1 MPQVALNNLSSFAA
15 PAIGSQSAALSG
27 NPRGFG
33 DHLQRASQ
41 DGAALDGNGEG
52 APENKP
58 SQGTTTPQ
66 SAGGQGDDPKPAV
79 NTNSPRPAAQP
90 SAPPRDARKRSD
102 SGNDSAPEKSTDSS
116 ENRQKQSADH
126 ARPSIAGSETAAT
139 VCTAAQVVSQ
149 TLAVAARVES
159 DEPSP
164 GGASAAKTDATAI
177 NAQSNVAIVPKTN
190 FSDGQ
195 SPLPPTAVNGNAAIS
210 QTNSSA
216 PLTEQPQP
224 PTSDAAQPADRVES
238 AAAEQLSV
246 TVAAASPAA
255 TLTQAV
261 ATAGIAASLRPT
273 AAAGA
278 VKSSVQSVATSAPAP
293 GGSDQSKPARTER
306 TTDTARHPAATTAS
320 TDVHAAADIA
330 PLTGESDFQTRDSSL
345 TSNHKDNAAPTAENV
360 AAARSQLSS
369 VGLNAGNAAESPKPA
384 ASVTPTPQSG
394 SSSSAGEVDRV
405 RFIQRVAGAFQAA
418 DEQGGQIRLRLSPPE
433 LGSMRLE
440 ISVRNGVMTAHVQTE
455 TDTARNML
463 LDHLPQLR
471 DRLAD
476 HNIKI
481 DHFDVELT
489 NQSRSG
495 TPQNFT
501 GNANPR
507 QPPVSGGG
515 RTRPASAANNP
526 TTASPVGVRAV
537 NGRLDVTV

>member
-15 PAIGSQSAALSG
+15 PALGSQSAALSG
-27 NPRGFG
+27 NPRGFD

-41 DGAALDGNGEG
+41 DGAALDGNGKG
-52 APENKP
+52 APENTP
-58 SQGTTTPQ
+58 SQGTTTPR
-66 SAGGQGDDPKPAV
+66 SAGGQGDDPKPAAD
-79 NTNSPRPAAQP
+79 TQSPRAAAKS
-90 SAPPRDARKRSD
+90 SAPPRDPKERSD
-102 SGNDSAPEKSTDSS
+102 SGNDSAAEKSTDSS
-116 ENRQKQSADH
+116 KNRQKQSAAH
-126 ARPSIAGSETAAT
+126 ARPSIAGSETAAPAC
-139 VCTAAQVVSQ
+139 VAAQVVSQ
-149 TLAVAARVES
+149 TSAVAASVES
-159 DEPSP
+159 KEASS
-164 GGASAAKTDATAI
+164 GGALAAKTDATAI
-177 NAQSNVAIVPKTN
+177 NARSNVAIVPKTN
-190 FSDGQ
+190 FGDGQ
-195 SPLPPTAVNGNAAIS
+195 SPLPPTAVNGNATIS

-224 PTSDAAQPADRVES
+224 PTSDAAQPADRVEP
-238 AAAEQLSV
+238 AASEQLSV

-261 ATAGIAASLRPT
+261 ATAGMAASLRPT

-278 VKSSVQSVATSAPAP
+278 VKSSAQSVATSAPAP

-306 TTDTARHPAATTAS
+306 TTDTAQHPAATIAS

-345 TSNHKDNAAPTAENV
+345 TSNHKDNATPTAENV
-360 AAARSQLSS
+360 AAAKSQPSS
-369 VGLNAGNAAESPKPA
+369 VGLNPGNAAESPKPA
-384 ASVTPTPQSG
+384 ASAPPTPQSG

-501 GNANPR
+501 GNPNPR
-507 QPPVSGGG
+507 QPAVSGGG

-526 TTASPVGVRAV
+526 TIASPVGVRAV